1 MEQIQ
6 KFLPLLLRL
15 VAGLVGLEGKVV
27 LSTMTELLVDQVV
40 VGAVQRR
47 GRKVQRG
54 LEERQHLDRVIM
66 VVLKLFRIF
75 QEWAEEEVEQLV
87 DRPLEARPL
96 ELLDLVVQ
104 AVFILELPMLVV
116 VEAGIRTQQ
125 EEQAE
130 AEAVAMGVRGHKM
143 VLMARQ
149 TWVVVAGGLEQLDHT
164 LAALEVAGLLL
175 SATQSNGPLC

>member
-1 MEQIQ
+1 
-6 KFLPLLLRL
+6 
-15 VAGLVGLEGKVV
+15 
-27 LSTMTELLVDQVV
+27 
-40 VGAVQRR
+40 
-47 GRKVQRG
+47 
-54 LEERQHLDRVIM
+54 M

-104 AVFILELPMLVV
+104 AMFILELPMLVV

-125 EEQAE
+125 EERAE

-143 VLMARQ
+143 VLMDRQ
-149 TWVVVAGGLEQLDHT
+149 TWVVVAGGLEQLDY

-175 SATQSNGPLC
+175 SATQSNGTLC